1 MGTRVD
7 ATGLSCPWPVLKLQ
21 KALSELAA
29 GDEVELHAT
38 DPLARVDVPH
48 YCQQSGHIFKGEEEP
63 LVGRSTAFCLHR
75 DPSISM
81 FCTSTEKPTSS
92 AFGDA
97 VSPVTRSKMGR
108 FIRAT

>member
-21 KALSELAA
+21 KALAELAS

-48 YCQQSGHIFKGEEEP
+48 FCQQSGHILKGEED
-63 LVGRSTAFCLHR
+63 R
-75 DPSISM
+75 
-81 FCTSTEKPTSS
+81 TS
-92 AFGDA
+92 GDQQLY
-97 VSPVTRSKMGR
+97 VFTVTHQ
-108 FIRAT
+108 

>member
-48 YCQQSGHIFKGEEEP
+48 YCQQSGHIFKGEED
-63 LVGRSTAFCLHR
+63 RS
-75 DPSISM
+75 S
-81 FCTSTEKPTSS
+81 
-92 AFGDA
+92 GDQQLF
-97 VSPVTRSKMGR
+97 VFIVTHQ
-108 FIRAT
+108 